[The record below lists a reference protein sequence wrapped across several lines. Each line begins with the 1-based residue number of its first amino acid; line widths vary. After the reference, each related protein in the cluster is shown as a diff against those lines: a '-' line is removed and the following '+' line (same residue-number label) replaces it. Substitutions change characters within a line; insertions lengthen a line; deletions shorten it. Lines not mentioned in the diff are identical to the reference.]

1 MRETFQRRLRH
12 ADAFADARP
21 PMRFGGFRR
30 FRGVKGVYDL
40 RDETQPL
47 VMGSQHEFAVGQPS
61 QVWDGTTVGGAHR
74 GESVN
79 GAMTTFASNFHC
91 HPLPHVEVAVAVHI
105 GIGVAIGA
113 NHPALKVN
121 VSFAVFA
128 DKVLLNAHSLGV
140 AVAALAHLGQAELL
154 SVVRARQKGV
164 DEGMGVAPTSLCSRQ
179 RLPMRRFAFAVVGV
193 GHVASGTATGTKRSL
208 LRLRRIGLDVAL
220 DAIAQE
226 GAGKG
231 RRLQRPKMA
240 QLVDRSRRRCWLPC
254 RDPVDA
260 ESINAFSRLRYQQAI
275 ACQSGMERPFHPSHD
290 IAPQNAMTFCLPTS
304 SLGDAQIGRVDKA
317 DEVRRQSV
325 KGGNDAHLLL
335 GHTFGHGDMGAAHHR
350 QPRFRV
356 IGFRFGH
363 IGIAA
368 VTIHAPKHVC
378 LMRVIHACMASG
390 ADTSAIAGLQ
400 RRWQP
405 FGRFPSVRPK
415 DKKQRR
421 QQER

>member
-193 GHVASGTATGTKRSL
+193 GHVASGTTTGTKRSL

-240 QLVDRSRRRCWLPC
+240 QLVDRSRRRCWLSEVIAQLGEGKSFAES
-254 RDPVDA
+254 VDA
-260 ESINAFSRLRYQQAI
+260 VEAKWRETDGLAQTAAWLYELAYLLAKLRRTPE
-275 ACQSGMERPFHPSHD
+275 GFVRDMERWAWAMMQSEDNERQRERWKSTAVQALAVLLESAPEGQEKLLAKLRQRLGWE
-290 IAPQNAMTFCLPTS
+290 IALQIAMRGWIVLHATAALIAFL
-304 SLGDAQIGRVDKA
+304 LMV
-317 DEVRRQSV
+317 
-325 KGGNDAHLLL
+325 AH
-335 GHTFGHGDMGAAHHR
+335 
-350 QPRFRV
+350 
-356 IGFRFGH
+356 I
-363 IGIAA
+363 
-368 VTIHAPKHVC
+368 VTAFY
-378 LMRVIHACMASG
+378 
-390 ADTSAIAGLQ
+390 
-400 RRWQP
+400 W
-405 FGRFPSVRPK
+405 
-415 DKKQRR
+415 
-421 QQER
+421 